1 MRNSSFP
8 LFFIVHQAL
17 FCWVFQVK
25 KLMLEQRA
33 GLRKTELGKLK
44 SGGASYDVV
53 TRLKALLVRK
63 DILIHL
69 RTCMPRFE
77 ETFETFMADSW
88 FSRFNIAPDG
98 SLISPTETCKDAED
112 SDEAP
117 VVSEVSTFTA
127 YTPLMNLLQKINR
140 GSFEASICKIARE
153 SVPGSMVSMILKI
166 VAFGFQVEVCV
177 CVCLYGSI
185 GYLVHPFPSP
195 RKSTQPEHDQQR
207 GCLGEINLPLG
218 LM

>member
-1 MRNSSFP
+1 M
-8 LFFIVHQAL
+8 
-17 FCWVFQVK
+17 K

-88 FSRFNIAPDG
+88 FSRFYIAPDG

-177 CVCLYGSI
+177 CVCVCTG
-185 GYLVHPFPSP
+185 PSV
-195 RKSTQPEHDQQR
+195 TLFILFLL
-207 GCLGEINLPLG
+207 LGKALSLNMINKEDALG
-218 LM
+218 KLICHLDLCRIDTDGF